1 MHAPGS
7 SRPRQPESVL
17 DTAHA
22 PLGND
27 HHSASP
33 SPDPPSSSLAPAI
46 DSLPSPLSPNSAPR
60 SRSYKGKSRASSG
73 RDREHHRDRDRD
85 REIGS
90 VTISLR
96 PNKTGSLEM
105 DADGASNAVASS
117 SRHPTSPSLRSK
129 QYHGFR
135 ARANSLRLPSQ
146 AAPASL
152 GNKFFLPHYSTDQKF
167 SLQRDSDSP
176 ALRLG
181 GDNLDSTLGDAI
193 RRGANGGEIAL
204 PKAALRVLNEAKE
217 DMDRSALAKQTRKG
231 SIGMGLFKE
240 SRKSERKA
248 TGGDDPSRSLLDD
261 VTEEDKAEPGR
272 HSPLVS
278 SPTKAESASR
288 RASRRSSRDGQ
299 VPDESTTESAE
310 IRVVS
315 SPRRSYARD
324 EQQLPSSFDEDSGW
338 SSTSSSEDSEVDQF
352 GSETE
357 TEEEA
362 MTVPLQPYGH
372 AVGGHSS
379 IYQFTRAAICK
390 PLMSRE
396 NIFYEDVERLAPA
409 LLPYIPRYL
418 GVMLV
423 NYRRHVRTGTDG
435 SATPAAERD
444 LTLSPIDSHPPTPAH
459 RADMQLRSPDLIDD
473 VAEVP
478 EVSLDFNRHVVP
490 DWLFRSTASFQD
502 RSRGRGRPSADEDD
516 GTPSLRSPHQS
527 LQHSSFSPSSS
538 FGRLSLGGG
547 GADVA
552 ASPRLV
558 HVQHQLRD
566 EPATPQPSPSSRQ
579 LHHTASTPA
588 LHRDS
593 MFDATTASSGVM
605 SPHPAFG
612 GTAFG
617 GTGSTTVNNKLKDH
631 VFSSILKRLKKRG
644 LHFPRQHDDDADDEH
659 EEERDSS
666 GSVPARRSR
675 PPLRHGS
682 TTGDV
687 RRTQSDR
694 NVATGNDF
702 SGRRRRDDS
711 TERGLF
717 SMDDDEPLSMHSKR
731 VPAVRASLDESI
743 DPLEPG
749 PSPPRPVPS
758 ITSPRASIAPRSPS
772 IQASNGGDDVTRQ
785 ELFIFM
791 EDLTGRLKKP
801 CVLDLKMGTRQYGY
815 DATPLKQVSQRKK
828 CDATT
833 SRTLGV
839 RMCGMQVWNNETQQ
853 FTSKNKYRG
862 RELKTTD
869 FPRVLGKFLSDGDEV
884 LADHIPFLM
893 QKMYN
898 LATILSTLNSFRF
911 YGCSLLLIY
920 DGDKEVQSHFSK
932 HVHRA
937 PHERSGS
944 LFSGLPQRRM
954 SMTTGTR
961 RSRSADVAADGKQ
974 APVHTHR
981 KVRGEI
987 VVRIVDFAHTTTGQ
1001 DIKFPYPK
1009 GVKDPPD
1016 MGKGYLPLYDEAS
1029 GLALARFPPVHF
1041 KEPDLGFIFGI
1052 RSVVGALKEIYAG
1065 EMERRRARGLQVV
1078 ALPEFNHADIFDRL
1092 FPPGFDMAYLS
1103 T

>member
-1 MHAPGS
+1 MS
-7 SRPRQPESVL
+7 S
-17 DTAHA
+17 
-22 PLGND
+22 
-27 HHSASP
+27 SATP
-33 SPDPPSSSLAPAI
+33 PPDPTFSSLAPAI
-46 DSLPSPLSPNSAPR
+46 DSLPSPLSPHSAPR
-60 SRSYKGKSRASSG
+60 SRSYKGKSRVAGG

-96 PNKTGSLEM
+96 PNKAGSLEM
-105 DADGASNAVASS
+105 EGADAAGNAIASS

-135 ARANSLRLPSQ
+135 ARANSLRLPSH

-167 SLQRDSDSP
+167 SLQRDSDAP

-181 GDNLDSTLGDAI
+181 GDDLDSTLGDAI

-240 SRKSERKA
+240 SRKPERKTTA
-248 TGGDDPSRSLLDD
+248 GGGDDPSRSFLLDD
-261 VTEEDKAEPGR
+261 VTEEDKVIEPGR
-272 HSPLVS
+272 HSPLLVS
-278 SPTKAESASR
+278 SPTKGESGSR
-288 RASRRSSRDGQ
+288 RASRRSSRDVQ
-299 VPDESTTESAE
+299 HQHVPPDESTTETADVR
-310 IRVVS
+310 IMS
-315 SPRRSYARD
+315 SPRRRSYARD
-324 EQQLPSSFDEDSGW
+324 EQQMASSFDEDDSGW
-338 SSTSSSEDSEVDQF
+338 SSTSPSEDSEIDQF
-352 GSETE
+352 GGSETE

-409 LLPYIPRYL
+409 LLPFIPRYL

-444 LTLSPIDSHPPTPAH
+444 LTLSPINSHPPTPAH
-459 RADMQLRSPDLIDD
+459 RADMQLRSPDFIDD

-490 DWLFRSTASFQD
+490 DWLFRSTASLQD
-502 RSRGRGRPSADEDD
+502 RGRGRGRPSADEDD
-516 GTPSLRSPHQS
+516 GTQSSLRSPHQNS

-538 FGRLSLGGG
+538 FSRLSLGGG
-547 GADVA
+547 GGGGGGGGDVA
-552 ASPRLV
+552 ASVVSAGSPRLV
-558 HVQHQLRD
+558 HVQQQLRD

-579 LHHTASTPA
+579 LHHTNSTPA
-588 LHRDS
+588 LHRHS
-593 MFDATTASSGVM
+593 SLFDATTTSSGMM
-605 SPHPAFG
+605 SPHP
-612 GTAFG
+612 AFG

-644 LHFPRQHDDDADDEH
+644 LHFPRHHDDDADDEH
-659 EEERDSS
+659 EEERE
-666 GSVPARRSR
+666 GSAPPRRSR
-675 PPLRHGS
+675 PALRHGN

-694 NVATGNDF
+694 NVAGGSDF
-702 SGRRRRDDS
+702 PPRRRRDDS

-731 VPAVRASLDESI
+731 VPAVRPQLVEDI
-743 DPLEPG
+743 DPLDSRHPA
-749 PSPPRPVPS
+749 PSPPRPAPS
-758 ITSPRASIAPRSPS
+758 ITSPRGSVVPRSPS
-772 IQASNGGDDVTRQ
+772 LQASNGGDDVTRQ

-815 DATPLKQVSQRKK
+815 DATPLKQISQRKK

-839 RMCGMQVWNNETQQ
+839 RMCGMQVGTWCV
-853 FTSKNKYRG
+853 G
-862 RELKTTD
+862 
-869 FPRVLGKFLSDGDEV
+869 
-884 LADHIPFLM
+884 
-893 QKMYN
+893 
-898 LATILSTLNSFRF
+898 
-911 YGCSLLLIY
+911 
-920 DGDKEVQSHFSK
+920 
-932 HVHRA
+932 HR
-937 PHERSGS
+937 S
-944 LFSGLPQRRM
+944 
-954 SMTTGTR
+954 
-961 RSRSADVAADGKQ
+961 
-974 APVHTHR
+974 
-981 KVRGEI
+981 
-987 VVRIVDFAHTTTGQ
+987 
-1001 DIKFPYPK
+1001 
-1009 GVKDPPD
+1009 
-1016 MGKGYLPLYDEAS
+1016 
-1029 GLALARFPPVHF
+1029 
-1041 KEPDLGFIFGI
+1041 
-1052 RSVVGALKEIYAG
+1052 
-1065 EMERRRARGLQVV
+1065 
-1078 ALPEFNHADIFDRL
+1078 
-1092 FPPGFDMAYLS
+1092 
-1103 T
+1103 